1 MITSFKKT
9 SKLKNKKKRSKL
21 QDHHY
26 TSIWTND
33 GYPNYETIVVAIFEQ
48 TVVIQLT
55 RPSLQPT
62 VEQTIVIQI
71 TRPSL

>member
-21 QDHHY
+21 QDHRY

-33 GYPNYETIVVAIFEQ
+33 GYPNYEVIVIPAFEQ
-48 TVVIQLT
+48 MMVIQIRDHRYINRWT
-55 RPSLQPT
+55 NRGYPNKRPSL
-62 VEQTIVIQI
+62 
-71 TRPSL
+71 

>member
-21 QDHHY
+21 QDHRY
-26 TSIWTND
+26 TSIRTND
-33 GYPNYETIVVAIFEQ
+33 GYPNYEPIIIAIFEQ

-55 RPSLQPT
+55 RPSL
-62 VEQTIVIQI
+62 
-71 TRPSL
+71 